1 MNDIINLEDY
11 FGLVRGICVRFKDR
25 GVESD
30 DLFQIGCVG
39 LIKASKLY
47 EKSRNV
53 KFSTFAFNY
62 ISGEIKMFLRNNYTI
77 KVSRKLKDN
86 YNLCRKY
93 TNEFIAEIGRSP
105 TINELSALT
114 GLNKYDIAECLEANS
129 DIISLNE
136 KTSEDSYL
144 IDFLK
149 DSVNANVTEKFAF
162 EDMISALDEKS
173 RKVLTYRIIND
184 KTQKEV
190 SEILNLSQV
199 QISRIEKAAKSKLKQ
214 LILSNQI

>member
-11 FGLVRGICVRFKDR
+11 FGLVRGICIRFKDR

-93 TNEFIAEIGRSP
+93 TNEFIAETGRSP

-114 GLNKYDIAECLEANS
+114 GMNNYDIAECLEANS

-149 DSVNANVTEKFAF
+149 DSVNSNVTEKFAF
-162 EDMISALDEKS
+162 EDMISVLDEKS